1 MAARRVKTPVAG
13 PDYSPLPAA
22 PLKARAVTNLEVSSA
37 EAVVHACADDTTM
50 VRILAKGAI
59 YIAEGEDATAAS
71 QELSPLGGAG
81 LYDTRGV
88 EPGALISMRAVT
100 GTVSVQIVEW

>member
-22 PLKARAVTNLEVSSA
+22 PLKARVVTNLEITSGSA
-37 EAVVHACADDTTM
+37 TLHACADDTIM
-50 VRILAKGAI
+50 IRILTKGAI
-59 YIAEGEDATAAS
+59 YIAEGEDATASS